1 MINQLAGN
9 YWHQRVQELHIDGRA
24 LINGERKDAS
34 DGATFASYSPIDGS
48 HLADIA
54 SCTAQD
60 VDEAV
65 ASARKAFN
73 DGSWSRIGAAARKEV
88 LLRLADLMEAHSEQL
103 ALLDSLDMGKP
114 ISQSTTVDAPGSVE
128 TFRWYAELVD
138 KIVDEVPATGPG
150 TTAMVT
156 REPLGVVAVIT
167 PWNYPLEIAAWKLA
181 PALAVGN
188 SVIIKPAAQSTLSAL
203 LLGTLAMQAGIPAGV
218 LNVVP
223 GSGRVVGE
231 GLALHMDVDA
241 LAFTGSTAVAKRL
254 LECSGQSNMKRL
266 GLEAGGKS
274 ANLVFDDVE
283 DLEMAAAKAAFG
295 AFYNQGE
302 VCSANSRVLVQRGV
316 YERFLEAF
324 ARHSADY
331 APGDPLDPENRGAG
345 ALVSREHADDVARAI
360 EDARD
365 QGRLVSGGRRLSI
378 NNSDA
383 YIEPTIVADLPAGH
397 PLHSTEIFGPVATVN
412 VFDTEEEAIALANN
426 TEYGLAASLWTSNL
440 SRAHRVASRLVA
452 GTVSV
457 NTVDALG
464 LTTPFGGFKQSGF
477 GRDLSVHALDNY
489 VGLKTTWF
497 QHG

>member
-1 MINQLAGN
+1 MTNQLAERS
-9 YWHQRVQELHIDGRA
+9 WRQLAQELPIDGRA
-24 LINGERKDAS
+24 IINGERKNAS
-34 DGATFASYSPIDGS
+34 DNATFASYSPIDGS

-60 VDEAV
+60 VEQAV
-65 ASARKAFN
+65 AAARRVFN
-73 DGSWSRIGAAARKEV
+73 EGSWSRIGAVARKQA
-88 LLRLADLMEAHSEQL
+88 LLHLADLMEEHSDLL

-114 ISQSTTVDAPGSVE
+114 IAQSTVVDAPGSVE

-138 KIVDEVPATGPG
+138 KITDEVPATPPG
-150 TTAMVT
+150 STAMVT

-181 PALAVGN
+181 PALAAGN
-188 SVIIKPAAQSTLSAL
+188 SVILKPAAQSTLSAL
-203 LLGTLAMQAGIPAGV
+203 LLGDLALKAGIPAGV

-254 LECSGQSNMKRL
+254 LECSGKSNMKRL
-266 GLEAGGKS
+266 SLEAGGKS

-283 DLEMAAAKAAFG
+283 DLETAAAKAAFG

-331 APGDPLDPENRGAG
+331 LPGDPLDQDHQGAG
-345 ALVSREHADDVARAI
+345 ALVSREHAEDVQRAI
-360 EDARD
+360 EGARGD
-365 QGRLVSGGRRLSI
+365 GQIVAGGQRLNI
-378 NNSDA
+378 NGSDA
-383 YIEPTIVADLPAGH
+383 YIEPTIIADLPAEH
-397 PLHSTEIFGPVATVN
+397 PLHRTEIFGPVATVS

-477 GRDLSVHALDNY
+477 GRDLSAHALDNY